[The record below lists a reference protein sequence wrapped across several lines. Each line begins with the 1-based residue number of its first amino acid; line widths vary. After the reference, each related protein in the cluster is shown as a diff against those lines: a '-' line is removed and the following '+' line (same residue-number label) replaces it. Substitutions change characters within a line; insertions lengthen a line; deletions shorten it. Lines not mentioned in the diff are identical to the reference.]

1 MIKVYTKFLIFIF
14 LRSLLYASIVT
25 ISLAFILNLLTELDF
40 FKQIQVNTY
49 FPIFLSILNAPNLVF
64 EMFPFIFL
72 ISTQLFFI
80 KLSENKEIE
89 IFKYSGLQ
97 NISIL
102 SILSIISFLIG
113 LLITLIFYNF
123 SSSLKNFYLE
133 LKSPYT
139 NDGKYLAV
147 ITKNGLWIKD
157 IFEDKILMINS
168 SKIEGN
174 HLIGNFITEFD
185 EEFKV
190 IQNIKSDKID
200 VTKNEWIIYNA
211 KVFKKN
217 EYEIKKKLNIKTNFN
232 LETINSLY
240 SNLSS
245 LNLID
250 LYELRQNY
258 KKLNYSLTEIDLQIL
273 KLISYPI
280 YLVLITIFASLIM
293 LNVKNIKS
301 TTYKISLGLFF
312 SVIIYYLNNFS
323 QVLGSTEKIP
333 LFISVFIPLF
343 IILIINIIMINK
355 VNDK

>member
-1 MIKVYTKFLIFIF
+1 MIKVYTKFLILIF

-89 IFKYSGLQ
+89 IFKYSGLK

-217 EYEIKKKLNIKTNFN
+217 EYEIKKKLNLKTNFN

-273 KLISYPI
+273 KLMSYPI